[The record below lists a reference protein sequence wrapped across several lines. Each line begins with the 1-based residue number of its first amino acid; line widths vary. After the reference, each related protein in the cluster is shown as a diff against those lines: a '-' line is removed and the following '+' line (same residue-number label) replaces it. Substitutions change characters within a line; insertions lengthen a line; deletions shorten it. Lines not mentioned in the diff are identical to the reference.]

1 MVDRIN
7 NASGVLGALKQLQT
21 ANRDLTSADTRVSSG
36 LRVARARDDATAYN
50 SAALMRG
57 QGASLSVVTLSLSRA
72 ESISD
77 TAIAAGEQVMK
88 QLGAMKATAT
98 QAMTGG
104 LTDDQR
110 AAFQKQYQDQ
120 MSSLQSFVRGA
131 AFDQTNILDGS
142 QQPNGV
148 SFIADADATQ
158 TLTLAGRNFMPG
170 GGVITV
176 TPSTSALNTT
186 QSAADTQKLLDESIT
201 NISDQL
207 ASMTAERKRIEAQK
221 GFVGK
226 LADALAAGV
235 GRMVDTDVSAESA
248 LIQALQVKQELS
260 ASAVSIANSAPQALL
275 QLFRPV

>member
-7 NASGVLGALKQLQT
+7 NASGVLGALKQLQA
-21 ANRDLTSADTRVSSG
+21 ANRDLTGADTRVSSG

-77 TAIAAGEQVMK
+77 TAIAASEQVMK

-131 AFDQTNILDGS
+131 SFDQTNILDGS

-186 QSAADTQKLLDESIT
+186 QSAADTQKLLDESIA
-201 NISDQL
+201 NISDEL

-248 LIQALQVKQELS
+248 LIQALQVKQELAS
-260 ASAVSIANSAPQALL
+260 SAVSIANSAPQALL

>member
-7 NASGVLGALKQLQT
+7 NASGVLGALKQLQS
-21 ANRDLTSADTRVSSG
+21 ANRDLSTADTRVSSG
-36 LRVARARDDATAYN
+36 LRVARARDDASAFNTA
-50 SAALMRG
+50 AVMRG

-77 TAIAAGEQVMK
+77 TAIAAGEQAMK
-88 QLGAMKATAT
+88 QLSAMKATAS
-98 QAMTGG
+98 QAMSGG

-110 AAFQKQYQDQ
+110 AVLQKQYQDQ
-120 MSSLQSFVRGA
+120 MSTLQSFIRNSS
-131 AFDQTNILDGS
+131 FDDTNILDGS

-170 GGVITV
+170 AGVV
-176 TPSTSALNTT
+176 TAMPSTTALNNT
-186 QSAADTQKLLDESIT
+186 QSAADTQKLLDESIA
-201 NISDQL
+201 NMGDQL
-207 ASMTAERKRIEAQK
+207 AEMGAERKRIEAQK

-235 GRMVDTDVSAESA
+235 GRMVDTDGSAESA

-260 ASAVSIANSAPQALL
+260 ASAISIANSAPQALL
-275 QLFRPV
+275 SLFRPV

>member
-21 ANRDLTSADTRVSSG
+21 ANRDLTSANTRVSSG
-36 LRVARARDDATAYN
+36 MRVARARDDATSYN

-77 TAIAAGEQVMK
+77 TAIAASEQVMK